1 MNSESK
7 TSFRLV
13 VFDIAWTTLRD
24 DNAVA
29 SAFQKA
35 FAQQGLS
42 IDEAD
47 ARPLMGYK
55 KTEAIRTMLD
65 KLDVD
70 TDEETINAI
79 HQAFVTEMK
88 DHYLHS
94 PSVAPLQD
102 AEPMFTL
109 LKEKGIRVAVNTGFT
124 REIADAIL
132 ERTQWLEKGL
142 VDDSIASDEVPLGR
156 PHLYMIQTL
165 MQRAGIEDAAEV
177 IKVGDTE
184 VDVQEGRKAGCALV
198 IGVTTGA
205 YTREELLPY
214 APDYIVD
221 RLSELPAILFD
232 RA

>member
-1 MNSESK
+1 MNYNPANRV
-7 TSFRLV
+7 RLV
-13 VFDIAWTTLRD
+13 VFDIAGTTLRD

-35 FAQQGLS
+35 FAQQGLT

-55 KTEAIRTMLD
+55 KTEAIRSMLN
-65 KLDVD
+65 KLDLD
-70 TDEETINAI
+70 ADQETIDAI

-102 AEPMFTL
+102 TEAIFTL

-132 ERTQWLEKGL
+132 HRTQWLERGL
-142 VDDSIASDEVPLGR
+142 IDDSIASDEVPMGR
-156 PHLYMIQTL
+156 PHPFMIQTL
-165 MQRAGIEDAAEV
+165 MQRAGIDNANQV

-214 APDYIVD
+214 QPDYIVD
-221 RLSELPAILFD
+221 RLSELTAILFD

>member
-1 MNSESK
+1 MESK
-7 TSFRLV
+7 PTFRLV
-13 VFDIAWTTLRD
+13 VFDIAGTTLRD

-70 TDEETINAI
+70 TDEEMIDAI

-94 PSVAPLQD
+94 PSVSPLQD

-132 ERTQWLEKGL
+132 QRTQWLEKGL
-142 VDDSIASDEVPLGR
+142 VDDSIASDEVPMGR
-156 PHLYMIQTL
+156 PHPYMIQTL

-198 IGVTTGA
+198 IGVTTGS

-214 APDYIVD
+214 APDYILD